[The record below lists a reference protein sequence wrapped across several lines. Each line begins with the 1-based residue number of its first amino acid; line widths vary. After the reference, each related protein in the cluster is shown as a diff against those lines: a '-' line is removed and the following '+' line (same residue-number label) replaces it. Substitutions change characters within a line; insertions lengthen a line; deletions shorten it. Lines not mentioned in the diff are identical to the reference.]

1 MSRPRANSSPRRARF
16 EEDGAPAG
24 IDHELMR
31 AAFESQASVQAGLQ
45 QPNSH
50 ASAHEQQN
58 SQPPPPQ
65 SSSPFMPGYSVCAT
79 NDAQRSQLS
88 ALAEAVSPLERSP
101 DPASTSSATGAPQG
115 KPSTPKRAGFAEV
128 SKPSEDSDGDDD
140 ESGEEFIEPLRTLST
155 CKGRRGTSAFIP
167 DLPSDGNE
175 DYVRAPAPAPQKY
188 AAAGHSTQQ
197 AARPQ
202 YDGRPPLALPRNG
215 ASGQQKPRP
224 PPMNLP
230 QRPAPTA
237 HSPYVAQHGF
247 TSRPVSGVYDANAQS
262 QMPSFSG
269 TLPWGGPQ
277 PLPSPGAQIQHYDPY
292 SSPSMVQPFSPRV
305 TSSGSIRSPALK
317 PALVRRDQS
326 VENFAIHD
334 SGDPMERGAVRAVEP
349 EATRRPYGITQA
361 LVGLYGAA
369 TASGDGTEGLGV
381 RMPNVRRRSSASLGG
396 DTLNGVEGTI
406 KGKGTSSPGE
416 PAEKEAELAYKAP
429 SNVPSLARRRQS
441 MAFTLGE
448 DDVEMDPDD
457 PRLTHVIRKSMQA
470 KRQREAETDYRRASW
485 SSEMGDPDVP
495 VRRRQAPRRR
505 SSMGAIKNFVS
516 GRNSEDQDDK
526 YTATRRKSFD
536 RRKSTTTI
544 TANVAHVVFRQKFI
558 LKLAKALMLF
568 GAPSHRIESQLNA
581 TANVLE
587 VDAQFIH
594 FPGIV
599 IASFGDVDKHT
610 SETHFVKSKSDL
622 SLGAL
627 HDVHQIYRKVVHDD
641 IGVQEGTEE
650 LNALLKAEAC
660 WGEWA
665 RIGFA
670 AVRCWLMA
678 PMSFG
683 GSFIDAFAA
692 AAFGAGLTFLQLR
705 VTRKNAMY
713 SNVFEISTAILI
725 SFIARGLSTTG
736 IFCYQSI
743 ASSGLILVL
752 PGYVILCGS
761 LELASK
767 NMIAGSVRM
776 VYAIIYS
783 LFLGFGI
790 AIGSDFYFLLDPA
803 ARNSMYVPLE
813 ASVKVDGTFSLA
825 NATMPLWT
833 GTFEFTN
840 GTQRNALTTG
850 SINCERLPDWPWYR
864 QPISPWFNFIF
875 VPLFSLLS
883 CFNLLQPLR
892 SWNLPVMVFIACVGW
907 TANMTANRFVFNRSD
922 VVSAIGS
929 FIIGILG
936 NVYSRIFRGTAFTA
950 TAVAVL
956 FLVPS
961 GMAMAGGLAMTY
973 KGSDGDLYSNGLTI
987 GLRMVS
993 VAIGITVGL
1002 FGSALVVYSFGRR
1015 KGGALFA
1022 F

>member
-1 MSRPRANSSPRRARF
+1 
-16 EEDGAPAG
+16 
-24 IDHELMR
+24 
-31 AAFESQASVQAGLQ
+31 
-45 QPNSH
+45 
-50 ASAHEQQN
+50 
-58 SQPPPPQ
+58 
-65 SSSPFMPGYSVCAT
+65 
-79 NDAQRSQLS
+79 
-88 ALAEAVSPLERSP
+88 
-101 DPASTSSATGAPQG
+101 
-115 KPSTPKRAGFAEV
+115 
-128 SKPSEDSDGDDD
+128 
-140 ESGEEFIEPLRTLST
+140 
-155 CKGRRGTSAFIP
+155 
-167 DLPSDGNE
+167 
-175 DYVRAPAPAPQKY
+175 
-188 AAAGHSTQQ
+188 
-197 AARPQ
+197 
-202 YDGRPPLALPRNG
+202 
-215 ASGQQKPRP
+215 
-224 PPMNLP
+224 
-230 QRPAPTA
+230 
-237 HSPYVAQHGF
+237 
-247 TSRPVSGVYDANAQS
+247 
-262 QMPSFSG
+262 
-269 TLPWGGPQ
+269 
-277 PLPSPGAQIQHYDPY
+277 
-292 SSPSMVQPFSPRV
+292 
-305 TSSGSIRSPALK
+305 
-317 PALVRRDQS
+317 
-326 VENFAIHD
+326 
-334 SGDPMERGAVRAVEP
+334 
-349 EATRRPYGITQA
+349 
-361 LVGLYGAA
+361 
-369 TASGDGTEGLGV
+369 
-381 RMPNVRRRSSASLGG
+381 
-396 DTLNGVEGTI
+396 
-406 KGKGTSSPGE
+406 
-416 PAEKEAELAYKAP
+416 
-429 SNVPSLARRRQS
+429 
-441 MAFTLGE
+441 
-448 DDVEMDPDD
+448 
-457 PRLTHVIRKSMQA
+457 
-470 KRQREAETDYRRASW
+470 
-485 SSEMGDPDVP
+485 
-495 VRRRQAPRRR
+495 
-505 SSMGAIKNFVS
+505 
-516 GRNSEDQDDK
+516 
-526 YTATRRKSFD
+526 
-536 RRKSTTTI
+536 
-544 TANVAHVVFRQKFI
+544 
-558 LKLAKALMLF
+558 MLF

-803 ARNSMYVPLE
+803 ARNS
-813 ASVKVDGTFSLA
+813 
-825 NATMPLWT
+825 
-833 GTFEFTN
+833 
-840 GTQRNALTTG
+840 
-850 SINCERLPDWPWYR
+850 ILPDWPWYR